1 MLQTI
6 LNWLADVSSGDPIID
21 WLAKAGPVGI
31 LAVVVVMFLRGD
43 IVPKRTLEEAMRQ
56 RDLALALVYDQARL
70 ANRAVDVSQ
79 ARLELEEKLA
89 ALREKEK

>member
-1 MLQTI
+1 VLQVI
-6 LNWLADVSSGDPIID
+6 LNWFSDVSSGDPIID
-21 WLAKAGPVGI
+21 WFARAGPVGI

-43 IVPKRTLEEAMRQ
+43 IVPRRTLEEAQRQ
-56 RDLALALVYDQARL
+56 RDLALSLVYDQARL

-79 ARLELEEKLA
+79 ARIELEEKLA